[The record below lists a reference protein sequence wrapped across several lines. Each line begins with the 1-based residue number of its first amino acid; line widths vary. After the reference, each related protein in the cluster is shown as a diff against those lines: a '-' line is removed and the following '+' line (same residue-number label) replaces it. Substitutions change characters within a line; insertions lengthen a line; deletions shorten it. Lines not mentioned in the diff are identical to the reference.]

1 MGFCKQEPYNGSN
14 VNSFPMRSAAKFH
27 LPLLLAPAFLPGS
40 AHALITCSAP
50 LNSCSGTDNN
60 VIFSNFSFSGFTPN
74 PSDTISLSGN
84 PDGSG
89 TVILLFNPFRNTPT
103 VGSFTYTATLI
114 PTPLF
119 IFSFKNA
126 NVDSASTLSPGRTV
140 TTSLYSSGLSTPASY
155 SKTGGVTS
163 PQVTGIFLP
172 QLTSQTFTQVFNL
185 NPAPTDFVIT
195 VTNNWTTNSSPV
207 PSPLPLLGAATA
219 FGRSRKLRRRIRSA
233 A

>member
-1 MGFCKQEPYNGSN
+1 
-14 VNSFPMRSAAKFH
+14 MRSAAKFS
-27 LPLLLAPAFLPGS
+27 LLLLLAPAFLPGS
-40 AHALITCSAP
+40 AHALITCTAP

-60 VIFSNFSFSGFTPN
+60 VIFSNFSFSGYTPN

-89 TVILLFNPFRNTPT
+89 AVIMVFNPFRNTPT

-119 IFSFKNA
+119 IYTFKTA
-126 NVDSASTLSPGRTV
+126 DVDSSSTLSSGRTV
-140 TTSLYSSGLSTPASY
+140 TTSLNSSGLSPAASY
-155 SKTGGVTS
+155 SKTGSTTS

-172 QLTSQTFTQVFNL
+172 RLTSQTFTQNFNL

-195 VTNNWTTNSSPV
+195 VNHNWTTKGLPL
-207 PSPLPLLGAATA
+207 PGPLPLLGAVTA
-219 FGRSRKLRRRIRSA
+219 FGLSRKLRRRIRSA
-233 A
+233 G